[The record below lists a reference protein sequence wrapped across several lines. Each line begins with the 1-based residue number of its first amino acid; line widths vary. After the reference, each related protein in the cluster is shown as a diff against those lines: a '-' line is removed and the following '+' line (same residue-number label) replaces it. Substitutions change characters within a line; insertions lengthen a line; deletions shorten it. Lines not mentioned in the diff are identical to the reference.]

1 MGKSGDQR
9 TRMTKQLIRKAFMEL
24 LREKP
29 IQSISIREL
38 CGLAGINRGLFIHI
52 IKIFMTCLSR

>member
-38 CGLAGINRGLFIHI
+38 CGLAGINRGTFLY
-52 IKIFMTCLSR
+52 TL

>member
-24 LREKP
+24 HSRKTHTQHLIESCAVL
-29 IQSISIREL
+29 QVSTE
-38 CGLAGINRGLFIHI
+38 GLSMHI
-52 IKIFMTCLSR
+52 IKTFTTCWNR